1 MLENTNMTVEEIAR
15 AVGYDSVEYFYRL
28 FKKKTGMTPKEFKIK
43 KQ

>member
-15 AVGYDSVEYFYRL
+15 AVGYDSVECFYRL